1 MTQDVTPRILGGIIK
16 NIKVGKEEHNV
27 DVDLG
32 EVHRNNVEYLERLY
46 SSPPF
51 LKPSAAVT
59 DDQDIM
65 ELNIGSISLLQ

>member
-1 MTQDVTPRILGGIIK
+1 MTQDVAHGVLGGIIK

-27 DVDLG
+27 DVDLA
-32 EVHRNNVEYLERLY
+32 EVHKNNVEHLESLY